1 MKYWAIHRKVERVMG
16 IEPTLEAWEAA
27 VLPLNYTRET
37 KLLSD
42 ACIIASDLLN
52 KRQRL
57 QSCSMEITLNGQPK
71 TFSGV
76 HTVAELVESL
86 GYQGKRIAIERN
98 GEIVPKSTY
107 ADTPVAPGDQF
118 EIVVAVGGG

>member
-1 MKYWAIHRKVERVMG
+1 MKCWAIHRKVERVMG

-37 KLLSD
+37 MLLSD
-42 ACIIASDLLN
+42 ACIIASDPLN